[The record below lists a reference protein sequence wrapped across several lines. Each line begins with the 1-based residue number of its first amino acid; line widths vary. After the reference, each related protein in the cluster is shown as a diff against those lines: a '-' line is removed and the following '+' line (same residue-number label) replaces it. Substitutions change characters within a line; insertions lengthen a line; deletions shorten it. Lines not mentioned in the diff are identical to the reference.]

1 MGLNCIFVTIL
12 SSPVIRNQTPVKVSE
27 RVPNPCLTLS
37 GTKCVFPFKY
47 EGVEYYRCTYA
58 ASPVPWCATMVDSNG
73 TVVTNNWGDCSNT
86 ALSSCPAESLNIPS
100 CTTDGGPKDNTACV
114 FPFRHLGVTY
124 NSCATT
130 SDKEKAWCSTNTT
143 EAGEHIEGHYGFC
156 PQTCPGAEEN
166 TSTSTTTTFSSTTST
181 TPPATTAT
189 TTTAVT
195 TSTTTLQTTTTGTS
209 TTTSPTTTASTVTPS
224 STTTTSSTSDP

>member
-73 TVVTNNWGDCSNT
+73 TVVINNWGDCANT
-86 ALSSCPAESLNIPS
+86 ALSSCPAESISIPT
-100 CTTDGGPKDNTACV
+100 CTTQGGPKDNTDCV
-114 FPFRHLGVTY
+114 FPFRHMGVTY
-124 NSCATT
+124 NSCAKTA
-130 SDKEKAWCSTNTT
+130 DKEMAWCSTNTT

-156 PQTCPGAEEN
+156 PKTCPGAEEN
-166 TSTSTTTTFSSTTST
+166 PSTTSTTTTTTT
-181 TPPATTAT
+181 TTAT
-189 TTTAVT
+189 TTTTITTTTIASTT
-195 TSTTTLQTTTTGTS
+195 TSTTTVSTS
-209 TTTSPTTTASTVTPS
+209 TTTS
-224 STTTTSSTSDP
+224 TTTSST

>member
-73 TVVTNNWGDCSNT
+73 TVVINNWGDCANT
-86 ALSSCPAESLNIPS
+86 ALSSCPAESISIPT
-100 CTTDGGPKDNTACV
+100 CTTQGGPKDNTDCV
-114 FPFRHLGVTY
+114 FPFRHMGVTY
-124 NSCATT
+124 TSCAKTA
-130 SDKEKAWCSTNTT
+130 DKEMAWCSTNTT
-143 EAGEHIEGHYGFC
+143 EAGEHIEGHHGFC

-166 TSTSTTTTFSSTTST
+166 TPTTSTATTTTTTSTTTVSTSTTTS
-181 TPPATTAT
+181 TAT
-189 TTTAVT
+189 AS
-195 TSTTTLQTTTTGTS
+195 TSTTTVSPS
-209 TTTSPTTTASTVTPS
+209 TTTST
-224 STTTTSSTSDP
+224 